1 MNTNLS
7 AVTRL
12 PADALLYSKNYFP
25 TSCASSTYHHFA
37 YGEKYSPESICVLTK
52 ASASGTGNS
61 GKPYTPVCVK
71 AICTTKYLYL
81 VLDEDNFERF
91 MDVFEGQTI
100 KVPTKKQYSA
110 FVKSVLVYAYM
121 QKGYTQKEAL
131 KKANVK
137 GDRTVYNNLQLL
149 EREMYKMRIP
159 HDKLK

>member
-1 MNTNLS
+1 MPKLS
-7 AVTRL
+7 DFMKEKLNIEENMDIYYLAF
-12 PADALLYSKNYFP
+12 LLLM
-25 TSCASSTYHHFA
+25 SSHKKKFDNI
-37 YGEKYSPESICVLTK
+37 PELC
-52 ASASGTGNS
+52 
-61 GKPYTPVCVK
+61 
-71 AICTTKYLYL
+71 L

-100 KVPTKKQYSA
+100 KVPTKKQYSS

-149 EREMYKMRIP
+149 DRELYKMRIP